1 MDWHA
6 IPGEGEALTST
17 VIQVGKHC
25 EDTDNYKNCGEHW
38 LYSKAL
44 ALEILNFINEKQGKT
59 NASMIVFKVIFVSH

>member
-25 EDTDNYKNCGEHW
+25 EDTDNYKNCGEH
-38 LYSKAL
+38 
-44 ALEILNFINEKQGKT
+44 
-59 NASMIVFKVIFVSH
+59 